1 MPFENKIMK
10 LITGVKTRKE
20 MSKLFKYFKDNNI
33 DVPKEYVRTAM
44 NKWSILPEDGD
55 DTTT

>member
-1 MPFENKIMK
+1 MPFQNKIMK

-20 MSKLFKYFKDNNI
+20 MSALFKYFKENNI
-33 DVPKEYVRTAM
+33 EISDEYVRTAM